1 MLCLRALQQ
10 KEAAVAG
17 GSAPSSPEQVHSHPG
32 EELKCTSTKCW
43 QICAMPGMLH
53 PAALS
58 LLPHF
63 LTGSPRR
70 LYWSKCG
77 WAAGLG
83 CSNCGMWWGRDKLVT
98 SRAGQREERPGLT
111 AQQRGG
117 GSLQEG
123 QGRVLKIRSWSR
135 TTQTWNDL
143 TKTKPSLW
151 PRELPQF

>member
-1 MLCLRALQQ
+1 MLCPRALQQ

-17 GSAPSSPEQVHSHPG
+17 GSAPSSPEQVHTHPG
-32 EELKCTSTKCW
+32 EELKCTSTECW
-43 QICAMPGMLH
+43 QIHAMPGMLH

-58 LLPHF
+58 PSPFPHWQPHETV
-63 LTGSPRR
+63 LKQMWMGSG
-70 LYWSKCG
+70 S
-77 WAAGLG
+77 G
-83 CSNCGMWWGRDKLVT
+83 CSNHGMWWGRDKLV
-98 SRAGQREERPGLT
+98 SFRARHGEERPGLT
-111 AQQRGG
+111 AQQRGR

-123 QGRVLKIRSWSR
+123 QGRVLKIWSWSR